1 MNRKF
6 ITLYRFSLLQ
16 KLRSKSFLI
25 STVLLVVFLVGL
37 TNIERIIDWFSGD
50 DPKIAVVSSL
60 DADIIPVLKESG
72 IKTDVDKKDFTLKE
86 ARDVV
91 KKGTYDAVA
100 LMTDDPYAVT
110 LISESPEQQLQMQL
124 SAALKQVRDQRII
137 AEAEIDPTLLASI
150 AEPVAMKQELTS
162 TGGKSEEELF
172 AASSLVYIL
181 LFLMYFTIAIYGGMI
196 VSEIANEKSS
206 RVMELLISA
215 VSPIQ
220 HMLAKI
226 LSIATVSM
234 IQLSLLILVGYYS
247 GKQSSLFDRLALD
260 SLGIRTISYL
270 FLFFLLGYFLYATL
284 LAALGSL
291 VSRVEDA
298 QQVTLPVIMLIVIA
312 FTISMFSLN
321 APTNQ
326 AVVVLSFIPFFTP
339 MLMFLRVMLTDVP
352 MWQVV
357 LSVGLMGA
365 SIALALFVG
374 TKFYRGGVL
383 FYGSNP
389 LKQLRRILSGRQ

>member
-6 ITLYRFSLLQ
+6 MTLYRFSLLQ

-234 IQLSLLILVGYYS
+234 IQLSLLIFVGYYS

>member
-234 IQLSLLILVGYYS
+234 IQLSLLIFVGYYS